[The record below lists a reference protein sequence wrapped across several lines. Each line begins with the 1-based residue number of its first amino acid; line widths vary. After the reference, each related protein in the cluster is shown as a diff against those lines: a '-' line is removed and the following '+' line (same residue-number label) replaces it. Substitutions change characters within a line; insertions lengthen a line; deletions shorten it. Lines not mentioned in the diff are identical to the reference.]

1 MTFGY
6 FALWFAMC
14 LAAYALLFA
23 AQIPLRRKCR
33 PVLRIIVWVVKVAM
47 TVGVAY
53 VVMVVPSWFS
63 SRGVYP
69 TVAVYAALLGDVIS
83 DLIMIPVSM
92 IRNRRS
98 RNDRPYI
105 AINLVVSMIVTV
117 AVVLYG
123 TINMQVVRRNE
134 VSYRSEKITQAHK
147 FVFVSDVHMGAVQSS
162 RTIAC
167 AIERIR
173 LENPD
178 FVVLGGDIVDE
189 FTSKGEMWA
198 IFQMFGNLGV
208 PTYYVYGNHDRQPN
222 PERAGGPFYTPQEL
236 EEAIK
241 GAGIRI
247 IDDGIELIGDDL
259 VMLGREA
266 YNEVSRKSV
275 GELPTV
281 PEGAFLLCIDH
292 SPYEWEDI
300 RETGADLQVSGH
312 SHAGQFFPM
321 QLVYELAGY
330 IAYGKYKVGDTD
342 VFVSSGF
349 GGWGVPFRSEARS
362 EYVVVNLLPAE

>member
-6 FALWFAMC
+6 FVLWFVMC
-14 LAAYALLFA
+14 LAAYAVVFA
-23 AQIPLRRKCR
+23 VQIPLRRKCR
-33 PVLRIIVWVVKVAM
+33 PVLRIVVWVLKVAM
-47 TVGVAY
+47 TAGVAY
-53 VVMVVPSWFS
+53 VVMVVPCWFS

-69 TVAVYAALLGDVIS
+69 TVALQVALLADVIS
-83 DLIMIPVSM
+83 DLIMIPVSI

-98 RNDRPYI
+98 GNDRPYL
-105 AINLVVSMIVTV
+105 AINFVVSLVVTV

-134 VSYRSEKITQAHK
+134 VTYRSEKITQAHK
-147 FVFVSDVHMGAVQSS
+147 FVFVSDVHMGAAQSS
-162 RTIAC
+162 RTIAH

-241 GAGIRI
+241 GAGITI
-247 IDDGIELIGDDL
+247 VDDSIVLIGDDL

-266 YNEVSRKSV
+266 YNVASRKDAND
-275 GELPTV
+275 LPEI

-312 SHAGQFFPM
+312 SHAGQLFPM
-321 QLVYELAGY
+321 QMVYELAGY
-330 IAYGKYKVGDTD
+330 IAYGKYRIGDTD
-342 VFVSSGF
+342 LFVSSGF
-349 GGWGVPFRSEARS
+349 GGWGVPFKSEGKS